1 MWEEAASEFTS
12 LPPHATHKDAGT
24 DSNRGGVFFFSF
36 FSSNVEVEVTRG
48 GGNTKGN
55 PHLHLE
61 TKRKTPETQDANVF
75 VLGGKK
81 KTQKRKKIWSSFP
94 ALSLSGLGA
103 KARGGRKEVEEE
115 EEEEGVRAGESG
127 QDLWGLQGCTEQ
139 MQNNLTLPRP
149 DAVALGEAQL

>member
-94 ALSLSGLGA
+94 ALSLW
-103 KARGGRKEVEEE
+103 ARGQSKGRKEGGRRGGGGGGSES
-115 EEEEGVRAGESG
+115 GRKRAGSVG
-127 QDLWGLQGCTEQ
+127 IAGVHGT
-139 MQNNLTLPRP
+139 
-149 DAVALGEAQL
+149 DAE

>member
-24 DSNRGGVFFFSF
+24 DLNRGGFFFFSF

-75 VLGGKK
+75 VLGRKK

-94 ALSLSGLGA
+94 ALSLW
-103 KARGGRKEVEEE
+103 ARGQSKGRKEGGRRGGGGSES
-115 EEEEGVRAGESG
+115 GRKRAGSVG
-127 QDLWGLQGCTEQ
+127 IAGVHGT
-139 MQNNLTLPRP
+139 
-149 DAVALGEAQL
+149 DAE

>member
-1 MWEEAASEFTS
+1 M
-12 LPPHATHKDAGT
+12 
-24 DSNRGGVFFFSF
+24 
-36 FSSNVEVEVTRG
+36 EVTRG

-61 TKRKTPETQDANVF
+61 TKHPKNSRNTRRERVCFRGKEKDP
-75 VLGGKK
+75 KK
-81 KTQKRKKIWSSFP
+81 KKNLVLLSSS
-94 ALSLSGLGA
+94 LSLSGLGA

-115 EEEEGVRAGESG
+115 EEEEGVRAGESR

-149 DAVALGEAQL
+149 DAVALGEAQP